1 MLSNDYRY
9 VWFYD
14 VSWPSKTSKQKY
26 LDCHQTKD
34 RMELIEKSISRLM
47 AQVENI
53 DYGIMG
59 HFSSEMEIWYLGK
72 SIESSFRNQKKG
84 SIIYSIQTQIKY
96 EILYR
101 R

>member
-53 DYGIMG
+53 DYGTFFIG
-59 HFSSEMEIWYLGK
+59 NEIWYLGK
-72 SIESSFRNQKKG
+72 SIESRFRRKD
-84 SIIYSIQTQIKY
+84 
-96 EILYR
+96 L
-101 R
+101 